1 MISLTP
7 TPDSS
12 YVPESYGSGSVPQD
26 ADLKLVLSSAQDTSA
41 ARDRWFVFVVAVF
54 LVAVPVF
61 VQAPLVRLFPWFSLA
76 LTPGI
81 FWLGQRLFDRPRTQI
96 WGDLIIGFGWT
107 WLSGSI
113 YWGWL
118 RWEPL
123 IHLPVEA
130 IGLPFALWGISR
142 GWGKVGNFFYLGSL
156 SGTVVTD
163 VYFYLVDLLPHWR
176 SLMRVET
183 EDLVRPIFQSAIA
196 RIETPLGLWWA
207 GILALVLLVMGS
219 LPLRSQKLYWW
230 AFSGAVMST
239 ILVDG
244 LFWLAAATA

>member
-1 MISLTP
+1 LISLTP
-7 TPDSS
+7 PPTSS
-12 YVPESYGSGSVPQD
+12 YSCELPLQPAAALTIAPETSQSRENR
-26 ADLKLVLSSAQDTSA
+26 KRWLVFAI
-41 ARDRWFVFVVAVF
+41 AVF

-61 VQAPLVRLFPWFSLA
+61 VQAPLVRLLPWCSLA
-76 LTPGI
+76 LTPVLFLLGRY
-81 FWLGQRLFDRPRTQI
+81 WLDRPKTEL
-96 WGDLIIGFGWT
+96 WGDLMIGFTWT

-113 YWGWL
+113 YWGWM

-142 GWGKVGNFFYLGSL
+142 NWGKVGNFFYIGSL

-163 VYFYLVDLLPHWR
+163 AYFYLVGLIPHWR
-176 SLMRVET
+176 SLMQMET
-183 EDLVRPIFQSAIA
+183 EDGVRPIFQSAIA
-196 RIETPLGLWWA
+196 QIATPQGLCWA
-207 GILALVLLVMGS
+207 AILFLVLLMVGV
-219 LPLRSQKLYWW
+219 LPLRSRQSHWW

-244 LFWLAAATA
+244 LFWLAATNA